1 MSIKSVSVVSKKE
14 TLEFARTILDVIYIK
29 QGEKWTYRID
39 PWGTAQLI
47 FSLLDI

>member
-14 TLEFARTILDVIYIK
+14 KLEFARTILDVIYIK
-29 QGEKWTYRID
+29 QEEK
-39 PWGTAQLI
+39 GTPQLI